1 MTTTL
6 RVFSSLAF
14 IAAIAA
20 CGSNSSDDTAA
31 PSGNSS
37 KTSGT
42 DTDPPKTDS
51 DAACQ
56 ACVESKCA
64 DEVKAATT
72 ATAAVLAAALA
83 GTATAADPTAIQ
95 AAVHAASERVKAC
108 GQAKCAQECGDR
120 VR

>member
-56 ACVESKCA
+56 ACIESKCA
-64 DEVKAATT
+64 AEVKAVAT
-72 ATAAVLAAALA
+72 ATAAVLGAGLA
-83 GTATAADPTAIQ
+83 GTAADPTAVQ
-95 AAVHAASERVKAC
+95 AAGERVKAC

-120 VR
+120 VK